1 MSVNDQPSIADTSP
15 QNRGNSVVKEGTR
28 EIVIEE
34 LASPRFHDLFH
45 DFIDVSAG
53 RMRAVKFG
61 VLLMCLCAT
70 GCVSWVSHDYDVE
83 GQGEKSA
90 SGGCSSSTE
99 ARLTRQLTPATSVV
113 FWGSDD
119 RLRPNHRIISISFTL
134 SDDESV
140 SLTKPEV
147 LISSKAYSIP
157 RVVPIST
164 VRRSSVLVSPSCDAP
179 ADAAYQKPDE
189 PMHRM
194 PGISNGDP
202 VTDSIFI
209 VDVAVSGDPAQITIQ
224 LPPVSINGT
233 LVDVPAV
240 SFLHKT
246 NVYLPGDRVVT
257 LPNK

>member
-1 MSVNDQPSIADTSP
+1 MQRPVTISIPAL
-15 QNRGNSVVKEGTR
+15 V
-28 EIVIEE
+28 
-34 LASPRFHDLFH
+34 LAC
-45 DFIDVSAG
+45 
-53 RMRAVKFG
+53 FG
-61 VLLMCLCAT
+61 FANLTACL
-70 GCVSWVSHDYDVE
+70 SMVSHEYEVE
-83 GQGEKSA
+83 GRGEKSA
-90 SGGCSSSTE
+90 SGGCSSNTE
-99 ARLTRQLTPATSVV
+99 ARLVTQLTPATSVV

-134 SDDESV
+134 SNDESV

-157 RVVPIST
+157 RIVPITT

-179 ADAAYQKPDE
+179 VDAVYQKADE

-202 VTDSIFI
+202 VTNSIFI
-209 VDVAVSGDPAQITIQ
+209 IDIAVSGDPAQITIQ

-233 LVDVPAV
+233 LEDVPAV

-257 LPNK
+257 LPRK